1 MTQIWKE
8 KTKMSGKR
16 SEGEMYAMKEGQ
28 TGTKAV
34 SSVLMP
40 QVLSKCFPLVAWGFW
55 AGG

>member
-16 SEGEMYAMKEGQ
+16 SEGEMYVMKEGQ